1 MARVIIRILDNAH
14 PTDAALT
21 LLRTQIGDVISVVDD
36 GHVFSPAELN
46 CGQYRVIDVIGATQE
61 QLTDFVAA
69 RVDASGLITRKRD
82 KSIDASVILSP
93 QWAGITSV
101 TLAQI
106 NAVKITRA

>member
-21 LLRTQIGDVISVVDD
+21 LLRTQIGDIISIVED

-46 CGQYRVIDVIGATQE
+46 CGHYRVLDVIGATQE

-69 RVDASGLITRKRD
+69 RFDANGVITRKRD
-82 KSIDASVILSP
+82 KGIDSTVILSP
-93 QWAGITSV
+93 Q
-101 TLAQI
+101 
-106 NAVKITRA
+106 